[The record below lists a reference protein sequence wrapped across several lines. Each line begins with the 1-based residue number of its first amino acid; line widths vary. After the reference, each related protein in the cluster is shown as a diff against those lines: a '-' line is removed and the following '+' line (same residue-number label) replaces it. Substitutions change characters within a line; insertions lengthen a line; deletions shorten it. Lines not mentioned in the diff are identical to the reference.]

1 MCNAK
6 NLNGILGKIT
16 AGVLRRRRISIAI
29 DTAEIPYFG
38 TRDEWVHYS
47 PTKKCY
53 VHRYV
58 EAAAIG
64 SHRGIPL
71 SIRLFSMFDSR
82 ADSVEA
88 VLRDIERAYMNCGFF
103 SVLQYEKL
111 SYC

>member
-6 NLNGILGKIT
+6 NLNGILRKIT

-38 TRDEWVHYS
+38 TRDEGHYS
-47 PTKKCY
+47 TTRRCY

-58 EAAAIG
+58 VAAAIG

-71 SIRLFSMFDSR
+71 FIRLFSMFDSR